1 MAAYYFIK
9 LPLIE
14 AYIVT
19 SNFNIVCLSETFL
32 DSSIPNNDDRFNIVE
47 YSLLRADHFS
57 HAKKVGR

>member
-32 DSSIPNNDDRFNIVE
+32 DSSIRNNDDRFNIAE